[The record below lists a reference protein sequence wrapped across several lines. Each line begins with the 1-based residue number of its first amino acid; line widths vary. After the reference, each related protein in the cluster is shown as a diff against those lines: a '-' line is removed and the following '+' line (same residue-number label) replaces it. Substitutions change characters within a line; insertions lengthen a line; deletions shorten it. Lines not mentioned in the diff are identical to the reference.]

1 MCVPF
6 EDDVGALSLTATARG
21 TTDEHRHDVPVI
33 GLTTVRIIG
42 PSMEPVL
49 RNGETYLAF
58 TGVRVRD
65 GDVVVIRHPQRPGML
80 SVKRVKRRDGDGWWV
95 EGDNP
100 KQSTDSRHFGV
111 VEPDDVVARV
121 VVRLR
126 PFRR

>member
-1 MCVPF
+1 M
-6 EDDVGALSLTATARG
+6 
-21 TTDEHRHDVPVI
+21 I

-65 GDVVVIRHPQRPGML
+65 GDVVVIRNPQRPGML

-100 KQSTDSRHFGV
+100 KESTDSRHFGV
-111 VEPDDVVARV
+111 VGPDDVVARV

-126 PFRR
+126 PLRR